1 MKRSCFVLGLVFVFS
16 LHAFAQNA
24 SRVSM
29 SSPLAVMERISQPF
43 GQSTNVVT
51 GEPWFHGGIDI
62 PTPMRTPVFAA
73 MSGVVFETGD
83 NKSLGNYLILDHE
96 NHYKTIYAQLDE
108 ITTVKGR
115 RVVQGE
121 TIAFSG
127 NTGMSTGPHLH
138 FAVYLDDEAVDPL
151 SVLDWRGKS

>member
-1 MKRSCFVLGLVFVFS
+1 MQRICFVLGLVFVFS
-16 LHAFAQNA
+16 LHASAQNA
-24 SRVSM
+24 SRASI
-29 SSPLAVMERISQPF
+29 SPPLAVMGRISQPF
-43 GQSTNVVT
+43 GQSTNVFT
-51 GEPWFHGGIDI
+51 GEPWFHDGIDI
-62 PTPMRTPVFAA
+62 PVRMRTPVFAA

-83 NKSLGNYLILDHE
+83 SKSLGNYLILDHE

-108 ITTVKGR
+108 ITVVKGR

-138 FAVYLDDEAVDPL
+138 FGVYLDDEALDPL
-151 SVLDWRGKS
+151 SVLDY